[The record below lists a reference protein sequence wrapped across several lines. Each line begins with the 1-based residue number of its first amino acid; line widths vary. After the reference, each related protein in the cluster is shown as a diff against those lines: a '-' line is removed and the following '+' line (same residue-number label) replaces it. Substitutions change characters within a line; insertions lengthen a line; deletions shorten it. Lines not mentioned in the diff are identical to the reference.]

1 VLLKTLQLGHVLL
14 ERGQLLLIGDGI
26 LL

>member
-14 ERGQLLLIGDGI
+14 ERGQLLLIGDGV